1 MQSDRTKK
9 VMADIKEKNSH
20 NRQCP
25 VVTIDRGLQCLD
37 FARVAARHGRK
48 VRDLSSYNAVPMILP
63 G

>member
-1 MQSDRTKK
+1 MSKK
-9 VMADIKEKNSH
+9 RRITIDNVT
-20 NRQCP
+20 

-48 VRDLSSYNAVPMILP
+48 VRDLSSHNAVPMILP